1 MTSVSESR
9 GLMLYM
15 RKESGLLLW
24 HLLARRVPCR
34 MQEEHWLEPSAFL
47 LELCDPKASFQ
58 NRLLGSTIPMAIA
71 HAARRQRHEHILRN
85 LINQS
90 IRSIDGHRC
99 LDRWRR

>member
-1 MTSVSESR
+1 
-9 GLMLYM
+9 MLYM

-47 LELCDPKASFQ
+47 LELCDPEASFQ

-71 HAARRQRHEHILRN
+71 QAA
-85 LINQS
+85 
-90 IRSIDGHRC
+90 GC
-99 LDRWRR
+99 